1 MLWLVLREL
10 QGRDLTSN
18 LLSTQFR
25 GTQGKGQQIQS
36 CRLKPSNQQSAN
48 TFKDKATRINVKVD
62 CWNAAILSK
71 AAWSTCGLFVG
82 ILCTTLFFPVIEVH
96 GGFTEDRGTS
106 KQKRSTAK
114 SSKENLVSFTRLQKS
129 FKCVAGK
136 TSGNTLK
143 VLGGSEALMVCQNR
157 FAQGCTRCFKSSRT
171 LHQSNESTLQFS
183 HIASGSEYVGI
194 SWHHRSS

>member
-96 GGFTEDRGTS
+96 GGFRH
-106 KQKRSTAK
+106 
-114 SSKENLVSFTRLQKS
+114 
-129 FKCVAGK
+129 
-136 TSGNTLK
+136 LK
-143 VLGGSEALMVCQNR
+143 AEALHCQK
-157 FAQGCTRCFKSSRT
+157 FQGELGIFHQTAEVIQVRCRQD
-171 LHQSNESTLQFS
+171 LRQYVERC
-183 HIASGSEYVGI
+183 SEGL
-194 SWHHRSS
+194 RL